1 MKLTRK
7 SLKRGQREPVS
18 PVAGDAD
25 DLYRRYL
32 RIKAEKAYFRE
43 FEERS

>member
-7 SLKRGQREPVS
+7 SLKKGQRDPVS
-18 PVAGDAD
+18 PVADAE

-32 RIKAEKAYFRE
+32 RIRAERGYFRE
-43 FEERS
+43 HNGRG

>member
-18 PVAGDAD
+18 PVADAE

-32 RIKAEKAYFRE
+32 RIRAEKEYFRE
-43 FEERS
+43 RNGGN

>member
-1 MKLTRK
+1 MKLTKK

-18 PVAGDAD
+18 PVGDVE

-32 RIKAEKAYFRE
+32 RLRAERGYFRE
-43 FEERS
+43 YDDKR